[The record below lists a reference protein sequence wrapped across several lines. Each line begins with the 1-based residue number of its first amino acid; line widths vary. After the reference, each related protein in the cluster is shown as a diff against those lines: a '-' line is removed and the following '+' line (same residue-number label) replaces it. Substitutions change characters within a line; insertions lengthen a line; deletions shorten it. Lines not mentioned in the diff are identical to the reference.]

1 VIKASQHQSGL
12 TSIPDYCSKSANRD
26 NREIEGEKR
35 GGGSNCS
42 L

>member
-26 NREIEGEKR
+26 NHEIEGEKR